1 MTNEIATTTATDLAT
16 QMKFAES
23 VANAGMLPS
32 AYRGK
37 PADILLAVGLGGAMG
52 LSPAESLWRI
62 DVIQGTP
69 TASAELI
76 ASNVRKAG
84 HKLRVEV
91 DEQAMRVTAT
101 IVRADDPEFPH
112 VVTRDMAWAKKMG
125 LDKKDNYVKQPLT
138 MLQWRAISGVA
149 RLACPEA
156 LYGVA
161 YTADEIKD
169 GVPGAPAAPPVQTFT
184 ATPKADLV
192 DAATL
197 ADLHDLF
204 EAKGVTPDQQLS
216 GVAYIIGRGVDDLG
230 DLTADEATTIIDRL
244 QARPDAQQGEQA

>member
-1 MTNEIATTTATDLAT
+1 MNTEIATVQNAAAADLAT
-16 QMKFAES
+16 QMRFAES
-23 VANAGMLPS
+23 VASAGMLPA

-112 VVTRDMAWAKKMG
+112 VVTRDMQWAKKMG
-125 LDKKDNYVKQPLT
+125 LEKKDNYIKQPLT

-161 YTADEIKD
+161 YTADEIRD
-169 GVPGAPAAPPVQTFT
+169 GVPGTPTAPPVQTFT
-184 ATPKADLV
+184 ATTGELITDEQVRDLEALFHRKGIPADQRV
-192 DAATL
+192 
-197 ADLHDLF
+197 
-204 EAKGVTPDQQLS
+204 P
-216 GVAYIIGRGVDDLG
+216 GVAYITKRDVADLSELTVDEYQSV
-230 DLTADEATTIIDRL
+230 ADALAQRDDVQEEA
-244 QARPDAQQGEQA
+244 